1 MIYSRYIINFK
12 YGIIKV
18 NMKVVIGTHN
28 RDKLKELMLAF
39 RVENLD
45 IELLSLDNFPKVGDI
60 PETGKTLEE
69 NALIKAREVNR
80 LTKLPALS
88 DDTGLEVEALHGEPG
103 VFTARYAGT
112 DCTYHDNVQKL
123 LNELEKVPMP
133 NRTAKFR
140 TVVAYVDQ
148 ELEIIAE
155 GYCNGI
161 ISRSVEGENG
171 FGYDPIF
178 FIPNE
183 NKTFAQMAIKEK
195 QNHSHRGKAIKAIVK
210 LLMPHFN
217 SCIEKEIA

>member
-1 MIYSRYIINFK
+1 
-12 YGIIKV
+12 
-18 NMKVVIGTHN
+18 MKIVIGTHN

-60 PETGKTLEE
+60 PETGKTLKE
-69 NALIKAREVNR
+69 NALIKAREVNM

-88 DDTGLEVEALHGEPG
+88 DDTGLEVDALHGAPG
-103 VFTARYAGT
+103 VFTARYAGIN
-112 DCTYHDNVQKL
+112 CTYRDNVKKL
-123 LNELEKVPMP
+123 LNDLEKVPIS

-140 TVVAYVDQ
+140 TVVAYVDK
-148 ELEIIAE
+148 EFEIVAE
-155 GYCNGI
+155 GYCKGF
-161 ISRSVEGENG
+161 ISRSIQGENG

-183 NKTFAQMAIKEK
+183 NKTFAQMTIEEK
-195 QNHSHRGKAIKAIVK
+195 QNYSHRGKAIRAIVK
-210 LLMPHFN
+210 LLIPHFN